1 MQEFFEY
8 CMSTMCGIPFVEME
22 GTEDDWLMLKSKL
35 TDLKKMLQP
44 IHKKIGL
51 NAAWWMKVE
60 RICDKLIE
68 THRGNGDKEWWSKIF
83 SSHHTGFGSGGSV
96 TYDGWFIRDLLMNG
110 SVKSLRNIPS
120 GLVSVPL
127 IYDDN
132 GIETNG
138 AIVSGIAGI
147 QIDETNE
154 VPVVSSVHGW
164 AIFK

>member
-1 MQEFFEY
+1 
-8 CMSTMCGIPFVEME
+8 
-22 GTEDDWLMLKSKL
+22 MLKSKL
-35 TDLKKMLQP
+35 TELKKMLQP
-44 IHKKIGL
+44 IHSKISL
-51 NAAWWMKVE
+51 NEEWWMKVE
-60 RICDKLIE
+60 IICDKLIE
-68 THRGNGDKEWWSKIF
+68 TYRGNGDEEWWSKIF
-83 SSHHTGFGSGGSV
+83 SFHQHGFGSSPNV

-147 QIDETNE
+147 QIDESKE